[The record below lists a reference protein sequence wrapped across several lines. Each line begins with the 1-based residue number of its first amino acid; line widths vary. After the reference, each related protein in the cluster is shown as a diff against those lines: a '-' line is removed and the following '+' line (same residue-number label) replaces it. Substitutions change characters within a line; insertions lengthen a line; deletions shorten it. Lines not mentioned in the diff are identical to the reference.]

1 MTLEQKVTQVNQE
14 RAKEVE
20 LAKSRYE
27 KAEEYYQRQLEN
39 LGKEC
44 QRLMQELKEV
54 KMEFRNKESEYQ
66 CQISRQFY
74 KSRESGRKIATLEQL
89 NAELEVSNF

>member
-1 MTLEQKVTQVNQE
+1 MTLEQKVTQINQE
-14 RAKEVE
+14 RAKEAE

-27 KAEEYYQRQLEN
+27 KAEAYYRRQLET
-39 LGKEC
+39 LSREC

-54 KMEFRNKESEYQ
+54 KMEFRTKESKYQ
-66 CQISRQFY
+66 CQISSQFS